1 MATPEFLTSPRH
13 DIPLVRG
20 VPFSASV
27 MWRGDG
33 MKILDRLLER
43 MLVEEL
49 PGSPTWES
57 TWWTDTVFRGLQEG
71 DPGESGVDGKRDAA
85 SPTPS

>member
-1 MATPEFLTSPRH
+1 
-13 DIPLVRG
+13 
-20 VPFSASV
+20 
-27 MWRGDG
+27 

-57 TWWTDTVFRGLQEG
+57 TWWTDTVFRGLQDG
-71 DPGESGVDGKRDAA
+71 DPAESGVDGKRDAA